1 MNLKNIIAD
10 VAPTIGTALGG
21 PLAGLAINQLLK
33 LFNLSPTA
41 NEKDIEKAILAGP
54 EALLKLKEFDM
65 QFKQH
70 LLDVGIDL
78 ERVDAADRDSARKR
92 EEELAKAGRKDY
104 TTTILASCTVCGWLI
119 IQFYL
124 FTHVIPTEMRE
135 IIMRSLG
142 TLDAALGMVFTYYF
156 GSSKSSAQKDEII
169 KSKLLS

>member
-1 MNLKNIIAD
+1 MNLKSIISEI
-10 VAPTIGTALGG
+10 APTIGTALGG
-21 PLAGLAINQLLK
+21 PLGGLAVNELIK
-33 LFNLSPTA
+33 LFGLAPNA
-41 NEKDIEKAILAGP
+41 NEKDIEKAVLAGP
-54 EALLKLKEFDM
+54 EALLKLKEFEM

-78 ERVDAADRDSARKR
+78 EKMDAADRMSARDR
-92 EEELAKAGRKDY
+92 EVQLARAGRKDY
-104 TTTILASCTVCGWLI
+104 TTTVLGSCTVLGWLI

-124 FTHVIPTEMRE
+124 FTHLIPSEMRE

-156 GSSKSSAQKDEII
+156 GSSRSSAQKDEII